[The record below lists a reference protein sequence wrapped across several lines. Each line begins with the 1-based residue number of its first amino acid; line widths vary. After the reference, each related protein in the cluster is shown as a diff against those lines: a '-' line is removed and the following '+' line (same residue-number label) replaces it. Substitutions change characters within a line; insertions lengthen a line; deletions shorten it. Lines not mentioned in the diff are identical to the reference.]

1 MLMRYGTS
9 VDGNVYL
16 VRYTTLLCD
25 MTTVS
30 INDEIYNGLKL
41 EAELQH
47 RSIASLIEWI
57 VLKSSHPRIT
67 KLSDQELAKEMEM
80 LAR

>member
-1 MLMRYGTS
+1 
-9 VDGNVYL
+9 
-16 VRYTTLLCD
+16 

-41 EAELQH
+41 EAEKQH

-57 VLKSSHPRIT
+57 VLKSEDPRIRR
-67 KLSDQELAKEMEM
+67 LSDHELDKQMEVVAK
-80 LAR
+80 

>member
-1 MLMRYGTS
+1 
-9 VDGNVYL
+9 
-16 VRYTTLLCD
+16 

-41 EAELQH
+41 EAERQH

-57 VLKSSHPRIT
+57 VLRCVNPRIT
-67 KLSDQELAKEMEM
+67 KLSDKELEKEMKM
-80 LAR
+80 VDISA

>member
-1 MLMRYGTS
+1 
-9 VDGNVYL
+9 
-16 VRYTTLLCD
+16 

-41 EAELQH
+41 EAEKQH

-57 VLKSSHPRIT
+57 VLKCEDPHIT
-67 KLSDQELAKEMEM
+67 RLSDQQLEKEME
-80 LAR
+80 AV